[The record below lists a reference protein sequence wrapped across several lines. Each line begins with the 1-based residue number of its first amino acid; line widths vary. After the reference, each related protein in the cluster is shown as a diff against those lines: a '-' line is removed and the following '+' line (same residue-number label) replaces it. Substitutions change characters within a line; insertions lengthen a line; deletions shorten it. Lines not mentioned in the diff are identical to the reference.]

1 MLQLRSSVTMNSFK
15 QNSGD
20 DNFGE
25 VLFEIF
31 AIGNAVKVSAVHVAT
46 NTEVSVIGTPGM
58 TEFTLK
64 ANALRKLRSVLA
76 KNGLIR
82 G

>member
-1 MLQLRSSVTMNSFK
+1 MTGFK
-15 QNSGD
+15 QNAGD
-20 DNFGE
+20 EFGE

-31 AIGNAVKVSAVHVAT
+31 AIGNAVKVSAVHVDT
-46 NTEVSVIGTPGM
+46 NTEVSVIGAPGM

-76 KNGLIR
+76 KSGGDR

>member
-1 MLQLRSSVTMNSFK
+1 MNGFK
-15 QNSGD
+15 QNSD
-20 DNFGE
+20 DALGE

-31 AIGNAVKVSAVHVAT
+31 AMGNAVKVSAVHVET
-46 NTEVSVIGTPGM
+46 NTEVSVIGAPGM

-76 KNGLIR
+76 KGTQGR

>member
-1 MLQLRSSVTMNSFK
+1 MSGFK
-15 QNSGD
+15 QNSD
-20 DNFGE
+20 DALGE

-31 AIGNAVKVSAVHVAT
+31 VMGNAVKVSAVHVET
-46 NTEVSVIGTPGM
+46 NTEVSLIGAPGM

-76 KNGLIR
+76 KGTQSR

>member
-1 MLQLRSSVTMNSFK
+1 MSGFK
-15 QNSGD
+15 QNSD
-20 DNFGE
+20 DALGE

-31 AIGNAVKVSAVHVAT
+31 VMGNAVKVSAVHVET
-46 NTEVSVIGTPGM
+46 NTEVSLIGAPGM

-64 ANALRKLRSVLA
+64 ANAVRKLRSVLA
-76 KNGLIR
+76 KGAQSR

>member
-1 MLQLRSSVTMNSFK
+1 MTGFK
-15 QNSGD
+15 QNPGD
-20 DNFGE
+20 EFGE

-31 AIGNAVKVSAVHVAT
+31 AMGNAVKVSAVHVDT
-46 NTEVSVIGTPGM
+46 NTEVSVIGAPGM

-76 KNGLIR
+76 KSR
-82 G
+82 GNQG

>member
-1 MLQLRSSVTMNSFK
+1 MSGFK
-15 QNSGD
+15 QNSD
-20 DNFGE
+20 DALGE

-31 AIGNAVKVSAVHVAT
+31 VMGNAVKVSAVHVQT
-46 NTEVSVIGTPGM
+46 NTEVSLIGAPGM

-76 KNGLIR
+76 KGTQSR

>member
-1 MLQLRSSVTMNSFK
+1 MSGFK
-15 QNSGD
+15 QNSD
-20 DNFGE
+20 DALGE

-31 AIGNAVKVSAVHVAT
+31 VMGNAVKVSAVHVET
-46 NTEVSVIGTPGM
+46 NTEVSLIGAPGM

-76 KNGLIR
+76 KGAQSR

>member
-1 MLQLRSSVTMNSFK
+1 MSGIK
-15 QNSGD
+15 QNSD
-20 DNFGE
+20 DALGE

-31 AIGNAVKVSAVHVAT
+31 VMGNAVKVSAVHVET
-46 NTEVSVIGTPGM
+46 NTEVSLIGAPGM

-76 KNGLIR
+76 KGTQSR